1 MSKNTKESV
10 KTQVIKFNVPGI
22 DPATLKVVKNQKYLT
37 VSAVDAA
44 GEVYSDT
51 YIGDFVVKDA
61 NYKWGQLFV
70 TVAPPAVSP
79 GQQIAVRIS

>member
-1 MSKNTKESV
+1 MSKNTKDTV
-10 KTQVIKFNVPGI
+10 QNQVIKFNVPGI
-22 DPATLKVVKNQKYLT
+22 DPATLKVVKNQEYLT
-37 VSAVDAA
+37 VSATSSA
-44 GEVYSDT
+44 GELYSDT

-70 TVAPPAVSP
+70 TVVPPAVNP